1 MGLKIQLMQYEENDS
16 VSLESSS
23 GKIQAKMILK
33 GTGSSPPPPTFPQ
46 LRSPLLR
53 SPLSITE
60 GVKKGDQSP
69 SFLSRLSISD
79 ESRSSSE
86 R

>member
-1 MGLKIQLMQYEENDS
+1 MKKTIAFP
-16 VSLESSS
+16 LESSS
-23 GKIQAKMILK
+23 SKIQAKMILK
-33 GTGSSPPPPTFPQ
+33 GTGSFPPPPPAFPQ

-53 SPLSITE
+53 SPLLRSPLSTTE